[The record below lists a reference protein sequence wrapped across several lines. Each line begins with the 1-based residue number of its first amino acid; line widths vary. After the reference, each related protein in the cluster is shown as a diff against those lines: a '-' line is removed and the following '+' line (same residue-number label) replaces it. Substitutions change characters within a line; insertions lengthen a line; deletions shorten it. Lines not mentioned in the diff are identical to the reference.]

1 VTRSSGRAFEYDVV
15 LSFAGE
21 DRAYVE
27 EVATHLKASGVKVF
41 YDAYEQAALWGKDL
55 YSHLDETYRRKGR
68 YCVMFISRAY
78 RGKVWTNH
86 ERQSA
91 QARAFEESKEYIL
104 PARFDDTEIPGI
116 RPTVGYVDLRSMTPK
131 QLADLILE
139 KLGHA
144 EPRPSTTAPTAL
156 PSRPYRKP
164 RTGFR
169 SFNPYEEALAFISQ
183 LIAELKRRC
192 EEIGE
197 EGVSASAFERKGL
210 RCLRVVVDG
219 RTVYSLDVGMGGI
232 GGDSSVQFHG
242 VPGELRSS
250 PGTMNAWAD
259 IVWDKSAERVVLSFH
274 DFSLLGHFSDSKQLT
289 PEEFTEAVWDRI
301 CNAIEESDQ

>member
-1 VTRSSGRAFEYDVV
+1 MARSNGIFEYDVV

-21 DRAYVE
+21 NRAYVE
-27 EVATHLKASGVKVF
+27 EVAKHLKGAGIKVF
-41 YDAYEQAALWGKDL
+41 YDAYEQVALWGKDL
-55 YSHLDETYRRKGR
+55 YAHLDEVYQRKAR

-78 RGKVWTNH
+78 RDKVWPNH

-91 QARAFEESKEYIL
+91 QARAFEESKEYVL

-116 RPTVGYVDLRSMTPK
+116 RPTIGYVDLRSVTSK
-131 QLADLILE
+131 QLADLILK
-139 KLGHA
+139 KLSHA
-144 EPRPSTTAPTAL
+144 EPDPATTTLTAT

-169 SFNPYEEALAFISQ
+169 SFNPYEKALAFISE
-183 LIAELKRRC
+183 LITELKRRC
-192 EEIGE
+192 EGLRE
-197 EGVSASAFERKGL
+197 EGVSASAFEREGL
-210 RCLRVVVDG
+210 RCFRVVVDG

-232 GGDSSVQFHG
+232 GGDSSVQLHG

-259 IVWDKSAERVVLSFH
+259 IVWDKNTERAALSFH
-274 DFSLLGHFSDSKQLT
+274 DLSLLGHFPDNKQLT
-289 PEEFTEAVWDRI
+289 VEEFTEALWNRI
-301 CNAIEESDQ
+301 CDAIEESDQ